1 MSRRRD
7 EQPIAEVPH
16 AKTRPPEQP
25 AVRAPDPVV
34 TVDQPPQ
41 VFLNRPE
48 WLEAMTF
55 ATVEDYRVMERKM
68 LDLYRLNP
76 GKCPRCGVRSRGGI
90 IGHISKCLR
99 TSKFKI
105 ESTPTT

>member
-1 MSRRRD
+1 MSRRRND
-7 EQPIAEVPH
+7 TAEVPH
-16 AKTRPPEQP
+16 VETRTPPQP
-25 AVRAPDPVV
+25 AVRAPDPLVA
-34 TVDQPPQ
+34 VDEPPQ

-55 ATVEDYRVMERKM
+55 ETVEDYRVMERKM

-76 GKCPRCGVRSRGGI
+76 GKCPRCGVRSHRGI